1 MGGMPLNDMP
11 WWRWRSNVRSAL
23 HMLSDPVFQR
33 DVWLAGVDGYGDVTD
48 AVYRL
53 VEDTWLDNWSAE
65 KYVGAIFRDAQE
77 AALVDTAVL
86 RVLRIMHQVG
96 PDAPVS
102 AYLDLD
108 PAYTQIRVA
117 QGDRGLAELIGEHTL
132 QFTLGENIG
141 TPACRIPSAGFEWR
155 PLRQPI
161 VAELWDPLAPSAE
174 APFTTIGKWDATG
187 RDVHFEGHGWVPTR
201 RRGHLGGG
209 GAGVPV
215 AGVLH

>member
-65 KYVGAIFRDAQE
+65 RYVGTIFRDSQE

-102 AYLDLD
+102 AYVDH
-108 PAYTQIRVA
+108 P
-117 QGDRGLAELIGEHTL
+117 
-132 QFTLGENIG
+132 
-141 TPACRIPSAGFEWR
+141 
-155 PLRQPI
+155 
-161 VAELWDPLAPSAE
+161 
-174 APFTTIGKWDATG
+174 
-187 RDVHFEGHGWVPTR
+187 GWPDSR
-201 RRGHLGGG
+201 RRCC
-209 GAGVPV
+209 
-215 AGVLH
+215 

>member
-1 MGGMPLNDMP
+1 MTVQGTENSSRRGRRSSTMGGMPLSDMP

-23 HMLSDPVFQR
+23 HMLSDPVFQQ

-65 KYVGAIFRDAQE
+65 KYVGTIFRDSQE

-102 AYLDLD
+102 AYVDHQGWPEAVRAARDAHVRMSVSDGED
-108 PAYTQIRVA
+108 PEVPPK
-117 QGDRGLAELIGEHTL
+117 TL
-132 QFTLGENIG
+132 EVL
-141 TPACRIPSAGFEWR
+141 RIMTRSA
-155 PLRQPI
+155 
-161 VAELWDPLAPSAE
+161 
-174 APFTTIGKWDATG
+174 
-187 RDVHFEGHGWVPTR
+187 
-201 RRGHLGGG
+201 
-209 GAGVPV
+209 
-215 AGVLH
+215 